1 MPPTSL
7 TSASLET
14 HFEPYRLRIP
24 GRRDVIQTPYGLKPR
39 LYADTTASGQPDA
52 VIEDLIMRI
61 KLDYANTHSD
71 SNHMGGMTTQRYH
84 LAGHIIKEHVNAGD
98 DDILIT
104 AGSGM
109 SEVAN
114 KLVRM
119 MGLAVPERFQ
129 DQIDVPE
136 HERPVVFI
144 THVEHHS
151 NILPWQES
159 IAHVVTVPPDK
170 DGLPDPKALARL
182 CTEYKGRPLIGS
194 FSAASNVTGIRT
206 PYQEMAKVMH
216 ANGGTCIVDFAA
228 SAPYDPIDM
237 HPAEE
242 GAHLD
247 AVVFSPHK
255 FQGGPESPGVLVAH
269 RSLIQGEV
277 PDRKGGGTVHAVDG
291 WGGRWYVDNVETRE
305 DGGTPPIIGRMR
317 AAMAIKLKELMGMDE
332 IRRREHELVDRF
344 MSQLATMPSVHVFE
358 PHLRDRLGIV
368 SLYMD
373 DVPHGLLTRLL
384 NDRFGIQVRNGCSC
398 AGPYGHYLLDI
409 ERDESARIIK
419 QIVDLHDETN
429 KPGWVRVSLHPTM
442 TDAEVDEIASALA
455 HIRDNIGEWQRDY
468 TQVQGSTDFIYT
480 GTNPNPRHTVE
491 QDFDVT
497 Y

>member
-1 MPPTSL
+1 MPPNSL
-7 TSASLET
+7 ASASLET

-24 GRRDVIQTPYGLKPR
+24 GRRDIIETPYGPKRR

-98 DDILIT
+98 NDILIT

-109 SEVAN
+109 SEVVN

-119 MGLAVPERFQ
+119 MGLAVPERFRDHIRVEEQ
-129 DQIDVPE
+129 D
-136 HERPVVFI
+136 RPVVFI

-159 IAHVVTVPPDK
+159 IADVITVPPDE
-170 DGLPDPKALARL
+170 DGLPDPEALAEL
-182 CTEYKGRPLIGS
+182 CARYKGRPLIGS

-206 PYQEMAKVMH
+206 PYQAMAKVMH
-216 ANGGTCIVDFAA
+216 AHGGKCIVDFAA

-237 HPAEE
+237 HPPEV

-247 AVVFSPHK
+247 AVLFSPHK
-255 FQGGPESPGVLVAH
+255 FQGGPESPGILVAH

-291 WGGRWYVDNVETRE
+291 WGGRWYVEDLEARE

-317 AAMAIKLKELMGMDE
+317 AAMAIRLKELMGMDE
-332 IRRREHELVDRF
+332 IKQREHELVNRL
-344 MSQLATMPSVHVFE
+344 MSRLAEMPNVHVFE
-358 PHLRDRLGIV
+358 PHLTDRLGIV

-373 DVPHGLLTRLL
+373 EVPHGLLTRVL

-429 KPGWVRVSLHPTM
+429 KPGWVRISLHPTM
-442 TDAEVDEIASALA
+442 MNAEVDEIVSALEE
-455 HIRDNIGEWQRDY
+455 IGGNIDEWRRDY
-468 TQVQGSTDFIYT
+468 THVIGSTDFIYT
-480 GTNPNPRHTVE
+480 GTNPNPRQTVE
-491 QDFDVT
+491 QDFDVS
-497 Y
+497 